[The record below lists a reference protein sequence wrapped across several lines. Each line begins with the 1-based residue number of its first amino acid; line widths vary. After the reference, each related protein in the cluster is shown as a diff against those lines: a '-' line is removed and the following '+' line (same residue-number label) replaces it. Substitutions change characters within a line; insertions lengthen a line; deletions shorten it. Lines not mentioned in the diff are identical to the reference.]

1 MQLARPLR
9 LAAAV
14 AAAAVSVT
22 ALGAAP
28 ALAAP
33 KPKATVVLSA
43 KPANP
48 SPLRTA
54 TFEWTGVAGAT
65 FTCSLDGAAAV
76 ACASPTTYSG
86 LSDGAHSFSVRS
98 KAPGY
103 RPGGTSYGWRVAATP
118 PGAPAIAPVAS
129 PTKENSASISFTN
142 ADPTAASHVCSL
154 DGAAPSPCISPLG
167 VPGPLA
173 EGSHTV
179 VVTARDVY
187 GFTGGSSSVSWVVD
201 VTAPGSVVITAPTS
215 PTNETSFSIPFTET
229 DAVSFTCSLDGA
241 TPSGCTSPYVVPGPL
256 PEGPHSLTV
265 TGTDGAGN
273 VGNPGTAVWVVDVTA
288 PAQPT
293 IVTGPADRTNQTSAE
308 FQLGD
313 IDSSGSLQCR
323 LDGDAWAP
331 CTSPVAY
338 SGLTT
343 GSHTFQTLANDAA
356 GNTSDIV
363 TRTWEIDL
371 AAPAP
376 PVFTEGPIS
385 PSNSTTPT
393 FDFVETDPDSATFQ
407 CALDGAAYVACTGPE
422 QPTVTGD
429 GLHVF
434 AVRAQDSAGNWSA
447 PVTHTWTLDTTA
459 PTAPVFSTTPAA
471 STTDTT
477 AVFSFASEPGATFTC
492 AVDGAAAVPCA
503 SPLTLTGLAEGA
515 HTVVVVARDAAG
527 NTSQT
532 AYGWTV
538 TAAPTPDPTP
548 TPTPD
553 PTPTPTPDPGTGPT
567 DPGTGT
573 TTPTTSTEP
582 APPAPTATASAATTT
597 TVTTS
602 SALRGVSTAA
612 FSGAVRGVPAAAVQ
626 LRVAGS
632 SSSLAVGLS
641 CADAAGT
648 TVDCAASGVRR
659 VSVQPTVALVPG
671 QSYTLAV
678 AGVTDVAGT
687 AVAAVSAGFRAS
699 TSEQESSLRA
709 GYLWQKAKTGSA
721 YGRSYVTEQRAG
733 AAVAVSF
740 TGTKVTWY
748 TMTGPTQGVATVY
761 VDGVKKA
768 RVNNYAA
775 ANHWRVA
782 RTIKGLKAGKHQ
794 LRIVVAGVKGAKAG
808 KGTSVVLDAVRAGKT
823 LTTSPKAVAT
833 WRTAKATT
841 AAGSA
846 YAVANLRGATTSF
859 TFRGT
864 SVSWFTQTAP
874 TMGKAKVYVDGELKG
889 TVDNFSKR
897 SKWNV
902 RRTVSGLSDAQ
913 HTVRVVVTGSK
924 RKAAKGT
931 DVVLDR
937 WLVG

>member
-1 MQLARPLR
+1 
-9 LAAAV
+9 
-14 AAAAVSVT
+14 S
-22 ALGAAP
+22 
-28 ALAAP
+28 
-33 KPKATVVLSA
+33 
-43 KPANP
+43 
-48 SPLRTA
+48 A
-54 TFEWTGVAGAT
+54 TFE
-65 FTCSLDGAAAV
+65 
-76 ACASPTTYSG
+76 
-86 LSDGAHSFSVRS
+86 
-98 KAPGY
+98 
-103 RPGGTSYGWRVAATP
+103 
-118 PGAPAIAPVAS
+118 
-129 PTKENSASISFTN
+129 
-142 ADPTAASHVCSL
+142 
-154 DGAAPSPCISPLG
+154 
-167 VPGPLA
+167 
-173 EGSHTV
+173 
-179 VVTARDVY
+179 
-187 GFTGGSSSVSWVVD
+187 
-201 VTAPGSVVITAPTS
+201 
-215 PTNETSFSIPFTET
+215 
-229 DAVSFTCSLDGA
+229 
-241 TPSGCTSPYVVPGPL
+241 
-256 PEGPHSLTV
+256 
-265 TGTDGAGN
+265 
-273 VGNPGTAVWVVDVTA
+273 
-288 PAQPT
+288 
-293 IVTGPADRTNQTSAE
+293 
-308 FQLGD
+308 
-313 IDSSGSLQCR
+313 
-323 LDGDAWAP
+323 
-331 CTSPVAY
+331 
-338 SGLTT
+338 
-343 GSHTFQTLANDAA
+343 
-356 GNTSDIV
+356 
-363 TRTWEIDL
+363 
-371 AAPAP
+371 
-376 PVFTEGPIS
+376 
-385 PSNSTTPT
+385 
-393 FDFVETDPDSATFQ
+393 
-407 CALDGAAYVACTGPE
+407 CALDGAAYVGCTGPE

-434 AVRAQDSAGNWSA
+434 AVRAQDPAGNWSA
-447 PVTHTWTLDTTA
+447 PVTHTWTLDTVA
-459 PTAPVFSTTPAA
+459 PTAPVFSTTPEA
-471 STTDTT
+471 STTDAT
-477 AVFSFASEPGATFTC
+477 AVFSFASEPGATLTC

-503 SPLTLTGLAEGA
+503 SPLTLSGLAEGA

-538 TAAPTPDPTP
+538 TTAPTPDPTP
-548 TPTPD
+548 DPTPT

-573 TTPTTSTEP
+573 TTPASPTTSTEP
-582 APPAPTATASAATTT
+582 APPAPSAAGSAATTA

-602 SALRGVSTAA
+602 SALRGVSTVV
-612 FSGAVRGVPAAAVQ
+612 FSGGVRGVSVAAVQ

-632 SSSLAVGLS
+632 SSALAAGLS

-648 TVDCAASGVRR
+648 TVDCAASGVRK

-671 QSYTLAV
+671 QSYTLSV

-709 GYLWQKAKTGSA
+709 GYLWQKARTGSA
-721 YGRSYVTEQRAG
+721 YGRSYVTEQRAK
-733 AAVAVSF
+733 AAVTVSF
-740 TGTKVTWY
+740 TGKKVTWY
-748 TMTGPTQGVATVY
+748 TLTGPTQGVAIVY

-782 RTIKGLKAGKHQ
+782 RTVTGLKAGKHQ

-823 LTTSPKAVAT
+823 LTKSPKAVAT

-874 TMGKAKVYVDGELKG
+874 TMGKAKVYVDGVLKG